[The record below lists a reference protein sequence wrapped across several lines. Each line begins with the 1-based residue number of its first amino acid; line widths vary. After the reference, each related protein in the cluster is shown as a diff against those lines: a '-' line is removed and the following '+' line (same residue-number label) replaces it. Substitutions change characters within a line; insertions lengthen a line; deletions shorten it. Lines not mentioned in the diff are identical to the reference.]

1 MSVYKLTCETGKV
14 YYGSTSKTLKHR
26 KSKGWYKCA
35 CKDFINPKME
45 LVETV
50 EDLSLLE
57 IVEDK
62 YIRENEC
69 VNKNR
74 ARVTTEDKYLK
85 NKEWREQK
93 KNYINERS
101 RENRKKIY
109 ESKKHYCSLC
119 DIAFQT
125 PKKLERHNNGYR
137 HKLKN
142 ESYLIYGEDWKKY
155 YLLDNKKKYNETR
168 KNKNSIT
175 PN

>member
-69 VNKNR
+69 VNINR
-74 ARVTTEDKYLK
+74 ARVTTEDKYHRT
-85 NKEWREQK
+85 KEWREQRK
-93 KNYINERS
+93 IIETNVAEKIERKFTRVKNITVLYAILLF
-101 RENRKKIY
+101 
-109 ESKKHYCSLC
+109 KH
-119 DIAFQT
+119 
-125 PKKLERHNNGYR
+125 
-137 HKLKN
+137 LKN
-142 ESYLIYGEDWKKY
+142 
-155 YLLDNKKKYNETR
+155 
-168 KNKNSIT
+168 
-175 PN
+175 